1 LKRAYLTRELPS
13 AAMDIVAADCE
24 LTYNPLDRPLT
35 REELMIAG
43 READGLLTMLTETV
57 DRELLDACPR
67 LRVVANCAVG
77 YNNIDIA
84 ACTERGILVTNTPGV
99 LTETTADLTFALLLA
114 SARRI
119 VEADGYLR
127 AGEWQSWSLMLLTG
141 TDVHGKTLG
150 IVGFGRIGQA
160 VARRARGFGMRII
173 YTGGSGAADVAAELG
188 AKRVKLPELLRSAD
202 FVSLHVPYGPSTH
215 HLIGEAEL
223 AMMKPG
229 AHLINTA
236 RGAVVDEQ
244 ALIAALTSRRIAGAG
259 LDVFTDE
266 PDVPA
271 LLAEL
276 DNVVLTPHI
285 GSATV
290 ETRTRMAV
298 MAASNLVAVLKGEP
312 PLNPV
317 NPEARR
323 GDA

>member
-1 LKRAYLTRELPS
+1 MQVIGWHRPGPAP
-13 AAMDIVAADCE
+13 AAG
-24 LTYNPLDRPLT
+24 
-35 REELMIAG
+35 AG
-43 READGLLTMLTETV
+43 FVRFTDDLGEA
-57 DRELLDACPR
+57 
-67 LRVVANCAVG
+67 
-77 YNNIDIA
+77 I
-84 ACTERGILVTNTPGV
+84 
-99 LTETTADLTFALLLA
+99 
-114 SARRI
+114 RR
-119 VEADGYLR
+119 
-127 AGEWQSWSLMLLTG
+127 
-141 TDVHGKTLG
+141 
-150 IVGFGRIGQA
+150 
-160 VARRARGFGMRII
+160 
-173 YTGGSGAADVAAELG
+173 
-188 AKRVKLPELLRSAD
+188 AD
-202 FVSLHVPYGPSTH
+202 FVSVHLAATAATR
-215 HLIGEAEL
+215 HLIDQDRL
-223 AMMKPG
+223 ALFQPH
-229 AHLINTA
+229 AWLINTA